1 MRQSEFQALVAKSA
15 RDGSPL
21 GWLLIGPVCMRGG
34 AQRGISPATGF
45 LTKQSWHKP
54 LAKRSRNRW
63 LRQSRSGQEGAREH
77 GLRRVLQL
85 GCQILDRADDT
96 KLTGYRSR
104 HIRRT
109 RRLRQKS
116 LHDRTSLHGV
126 MPVPSRMSK
135 KLSRCAAP
143 EGRIV
148 TLLHERSFNFWMSG
162 ASGLKKRIH
171 VFCISLHTRLSRL
184 LVKVTSGFPRRWNV
198 MKSAPAVGLGPLFD
212 LGPARA
218 LRQKSLRQA

>member
-45 LTKQSWHKP
+45 LTRQSWHKP

-63 LRQSRSGQEGAREH
+63 LRQSRSGQAGAREH

-143 EGRIV
+143 ESRIV

-162 ASGLKKRIH
+162 ASGLKKGFTYSVYRYTLST
-171 VFCISLHTRLSRL
+171 VGCLSRL
-184 LVKVTSGFPRRWNV
+184 PQGSQDDG
-198 MKSAPAVGLGPLFD
+198 MS
-212 LGPARA
+212 
-218 LRQKSLRQA
+218 